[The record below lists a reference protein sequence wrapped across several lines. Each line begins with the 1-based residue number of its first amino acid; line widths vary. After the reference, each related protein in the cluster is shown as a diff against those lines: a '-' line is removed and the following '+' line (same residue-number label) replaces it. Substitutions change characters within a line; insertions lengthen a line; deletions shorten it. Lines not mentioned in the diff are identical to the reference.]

1 MRCHRFAFAA
11 IFLAVAASATLSAP
25 PEPAATG
32 KPVFAPEETFQ
43 FVVVSDLQGGYRQGV
58 FERAV
63 QAIQTLQPSFVI
75 CIGDLIGG
83 KDSKM
88 AGPARL
94 AMVTDEV
101 LLKQWAWFH
110 SMLEPLGSRF
120 YFTPGNHDYNYPSK
134 AAVYKQHVG
143 SPYYSFNYGKCHFL
157 VINTNDRPD
166 ARAGIGAEQFAFL
179 KRDLA
184 ENGDVRHTFVF
195 CHHPFFL
202 RLPDESELP
211 ATKLPGAIRE
221 LRVHAPA
228 WQRVEEMLGDRPRTV
243 FAGHLHR
250 YIYAPREGLGDYYV
264 LATTGG
270 GMKGGAKNQF
280 DHIVLVTVRQGVPSV
295 ALVRLDGFVPKDL
308 LVESQVWEEMLK
320 IKAR

>member
-1 MRCHRFAFAA
+1 MRCCYFAFVA
-11 IFLAVAASATLSAP
+11 IVLTVTASATLSAP

-32 KPVFAPEETFQ
+32 KPVFAPGEAFQ

-63 QAIQTLQPSFVI
+63 QAIQALQPSFVI
-75 CIGDLIGG
+75 CIGDLIEG

-88 AGPARL
+88 AGPARQ
-94 AMVTDEV
+94 AMLTDEV
-101 LLKQWAWFH
+101 LLKQWARFR

-134 AAVYKQHVG
+134 AAVYKQQVG
-143 SPYYSFNYGKCHFL
+143 SPYYSFNYGECHFL
-157 VINTNDRPD
+157 VINTNDGPD
-166 ARAGIGAEQFAFL
+166 AKAGISAEQLDFL
-179 KRDLA
+179 KDDLR
-184 ENGDVRHTFVF
+184 ENGDVEHTFIF

-202 RLPDESELP
+202 KLPDESELP
-211 ATKLPGAIRE
+211 AAKLPGAIRE
-221 LRVHAPA
+221 LRVHAPQ
-228 WQRVEEMLGDRPRTV
+228 WQEIERMLGNRPRTV

-250 YIYAPREGLGDYYV
+250 YIYAPRKRLGDYYV

-270 GMKGGAKNQF
+270 GMKEGAKNQF
-280 DHIVLVTVRQGVPSV
+280 DHIVLVTVRRGVPSV
-295 ALVRLDGFVPKDL
+295 ALVKLDGFVPKDL
-308 LVESQVWEEMLK
+308 VVESQVLEEMRK